1 MTQAITTQME
11 YNASATIF
19 VGEDYQHTDVY
30 GGQFFT
36 DRFDG
41 DHICGSAQEAA
52 ERLFSEIQGACASE
66 RRYSEYELAP
76 DESEEAITYG
86 ACASAIFG
94 GS

>member
-52 ERLFSEIQGACASE
+52 ERLFSEIQGDCASE
-66 RRYSEYELAP
+66 RRYNEFEIAP
-76 DESEEAITYG
+76 DESEESIAYG
-86 ACASAIFG
+86 AFAAAIFG